1 MNQWYVS
8 QSLDTYLHP
17 ERDAVQIP
25 GPESAWE
32 VLGRLLEDMEEL
44 VVERP
49 VGQSA
54 AMCSLVGFFEADAAG
69 LYIAPRPGRPME
81 LVDQCRFPDSAPDQL
96 GSSLLTQA
104 GGTDHAIIQSRI
116 LDARIGVWA
125 KAAQESGWQQILD
138 YLLPYRMARLVLAF
152 KERLPRLTDPQAKVA
167 LRALIMTI
175 SHKQTVEQVA
185 ALNRHNEELDH
196 LFQTGSNNLTEGV
209 MVLDDQGRILL
220 CNSVG
225 GQLLGYALEEI
236 VGLPVE
242 AVLASRVDIGQLVQ
256 RVLSGQSVLETCHLV
271 LYQRHGEPL
280 SASLR
285 IAPLH
290 LPGRSAPHGAV
301 AFFGERATEQMEA
314 MERDLLQK
322 NAELKRMISILAH
335 EIRNPLAGVK
345 AVLDYLKPVL
355 SEDDAT
361 AEGLKTIQHEI
372 RRMDRLLRDAL
383 LVSRP
388 SELQTDLH
396 QITDLL
402 DSLLTGRTQLFEER
416 NITVRYTKQPDLAPV
431 LIDRT
436 QVEQVFDN
444 LILNAV
450 HAMASGG
457 ILTIEVATT
466 TATSPDSG
474 GSRPVLAV
482 KIGDSGPGIPS
493 EVLERIFDPF
503 FTTKKDGTGLGLTV
517 ARRIVR
523 QHNGAL
529 DVESW
534 PGIGTIFV
542 VTLPIQEGLY
552 E

>member
-8 QSLDTYLHP
+8 QSLDTYLHAQQ
-17 ERDAVQIP
+17 DDLQIP
-25 GPESAWE
+25 GPENAWE
-32 VLGRLLEDMEEL
+32 ILDQLLVDLEGL
-44 VVERP
+44 VIEKP
-49 VGQSA
+49 AGQSA
-54 AMCSLVGFFEADAAG
+54 AMCSLVGLFEADAAG

-81 LVDQCRFPDSAPDQL
+81 LVDQCRFPDGAPDQL

-104 GGTDHAIIQSRI
+104 GGTDYGIIQSRI
-116 LDARIGVWA
+116 LDARIGVWS
-125 KAAQESGWQQILD
+125 AAANESGWQQILD

-152 KERLPRLTDPQAKVA
+152 KERLPRLTDRQAKVA
-167 LRALIMTI
+167 LRALVMTI
-175 SHKQTVEQVA
+175 NHKQTVEQVA
-185 ALNRHNEELDH
+185 ALNRRNEELDH
-196 LFQTGSNNLTEGV
+196 LLQTGSNNLTEGA
-209 MVLDDQGRILL
+209 MVLDGEGRILL

-225 GQLLGYALEEI
+225 GQVLGYALEEI

-256 RVLSGQSVLETCHLV
+256 RVLSGQSVLETCQLI

-290 LPGRSAPHGAV
+290 LPSRAAPHGAV
-301 AFFGERATEQMEA
+301 VFFGERATEQMEA
-314 MERDLLQK
+314 MGRDLLQK

-355 SEDDAT
+355 TQDEVT
-361 AEGLKTIQHEI
+361 ADGLKTIQHEI

-402 DSLLTGRTQLFEER
+402 DGLLAGRTQLFEER
-416 NITVRYTKQPDLAPV
+416 NITVRYTQGPDLPPV

-444 LILNAV
+444 LILNAI

-457 ILTIEVATT
+457 ILTIEVGAS
-466 TATSPDSG
+466 TATSDSG

-503 FTTKKDGTGLGLTV
+503 FTTKKEGTGLGLTV

-529 DVESW
+529 EVESW

>member
-8 QSLDTYLHP
+8 QSLDTYLHAQQDDV
-17 ERDAVQIP
+17 EIP

-32 VLGRLLEDMEEL
+32 ILDQLLVDLERLVIEK
-44 VVERP
+44 P
-49 VGQSA
+49 AGQSA

-96 GSSLLTQA
+96 GSSLLTQP
-104 GGTDHAIIQSRI
+104 GGAEHGIIQSRI
-116 LDARIGVWA
+116 LDARIGVWS
-125 KAAQESGWQQILD
+125 AAARESGWHQILD

-152 KERLPRLTDPQAKVA
+152 KERPPRLTDRQSKVA
-167 LRALIMTI
+167 LRALVMTI
-175 SHKQTVEQVA
+175 CHKQTVEQVE
-185 ALNRHNEELDH
+185 ALIRRNEELDH
-196 LFQTGSNNLTEGV
+196 LFQTGSNNLTEGA
-209 MVLDDQGRILL
+209 MVLDADGKIML

-236 VGLPVE
+236 VGLPVD
-242 AVLASRVDIGQLVQ
+242 AVLASRVDIGQLVH
-256 RVLSGQSVLETCHLV
+256 RVLSGQSVLETCHVV
-271 LYQRHGEPL
+271 LYQRHGDPL

-285 IAPLH
+285 VAPLH
-290 LPGRSAPHGAV
+290 LSTRASPHGAV
-301 AFFGERATEQMEA
+301 VFFGERATEQMEA

-355 SEDDAT
+355 TQDEST

-402 DSLLTGRTQLFEER
+402 DGLLAGRTQLFEER
-416 NITVRYTKQPDLAPV
+416 NITVRYTQQPDLPPV

-444 LILNAV
+444 LILNAI

-457 ILTIEVATT
+457 ILTIEVGAS
-466 TATSPDSG
+466 TATLDSG
-474 GSRPVLAV
+474 DSRPVLAV

-503 FTTKKDGTGLGLTV
+503 FTTKKEGTGLGLTV

-529 DVESW
+529 EVESW